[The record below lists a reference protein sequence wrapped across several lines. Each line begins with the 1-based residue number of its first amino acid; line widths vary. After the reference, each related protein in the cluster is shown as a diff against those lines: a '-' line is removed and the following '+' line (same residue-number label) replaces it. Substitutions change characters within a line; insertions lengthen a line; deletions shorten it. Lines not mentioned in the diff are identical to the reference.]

1 MLISS
6 SLFSADYLYKKTRLF
21 NVGLFSFYS
30 SYLDHDSSDILIA
43 TGTGGCIDDEM
54 EILVNEICS
63 SHRPIL
69 GTIWVEPKLWESNM
83 PSWILPANFTPLMYQ
98 KLRCAVVRPGVGTVT
113 DCLLNGV
120 RVFSFYESG
129 NYEMKD
135 NALKIGKAGV
145 GEDCSGARLAWDA
158 ALNYYESSVNQ
169 AKHKKAL
176 ELIDRNGARDAAAL
190 ILDSHDS

>member
-1 MLISS
+1 MRQPFLDI
-6 SLFSADYLYKKTRLF
+6 DYLYKKTRLF
-21 NVGLFSFYS
+21 KVGLFSFYS
-30 SYLDHDSSDILIA
+30 SYEDHNSSDILIA
-43 TGTGGCIDDEM
+43 SGTGGCIDDEA
-54 EILVNEICS
+54 EILVDEICRS
-63 SHRPIL
+63 SRPIF
-69 GTIWVEPKLWESNM
+69 GNIWVEPGLWNSNM
-83 PSWILPANFTPLMYQ
+83 PPWILPANFTPLMYQ

-113 DCLLNGV
+113 DCLLNGA
-120 RVFSFYESG
+120 RIFSFYESG

-145 GEDCSGARLAWDA
+145 GEDCSGARLAWDL

-190 ILDSHDS
+190 ILGNQDS